1 MSKPEFKLMIS
12 GPRIEGTERSF
23 AIGPHAESLKLR
35 STRTAN
41 GDPGSR
47 HVVEIESGW
56 QDVSNIEIVVNVF
69 ILAMVVFN
77 VC

>member
-1 MSKPEFKLMIS
+1 MRRVLNCAPQNGL
-12 GPRIEGTERSF
+12 
-23 AIGPHAESLKLR
+23 LY
-35 STRTAN
+35 
-41 GDPGSR
+41 GDPGRR